1 MHINDKPVE
10 MEVDTG
16 ASFTVISKSIFG
28 QIQEENKNLSLQ
40 PTSVK
45 FHTFTGEFVPT
56 LRQVNVFVKCKDRKI
71 NSLSFVVSGNRSS
84 LLRRDWLSQIT
95 LDQPSLFSLKLRANA
110 TSMGTSNA
118 FDDLLSKNE
127 EIFQPELGAMKG
139 VKAHVHLQG
148 GAEPLFCK
156 AKPVPYALRDSIEA
170 ELKRLVKD
178 RQLEPV
184 KVSDWA

>member
-1 MHINDKPVE
+1 
-10 MEVDTG
+10 
-16 ASFTVISKSIFG
+16 
-28 QIQEENKNLSLQ
+28 
-40 PTSVK
+40 
-45 FHTFTGEFVPT
+45 
-56 LRQVNVFVKCKDRKI
+56 
-71 NSLSFVVSGNRSS
+71 
-84 LLRRDWLSQIT
+84 
-95 LDQPSLFSLKLRANA
+95 
-110 TSMGTSNA
+110 MGTSNA
-118 FDDLLSKNE
+118 LDDLLSKNE